1 MMDKVIMAGF
11 GGQGVMFLGKVLAY
25 AGMSADLDLCWIP
38 SYGPEMRGGTANC
51 SVILADGEIF
61 SHVIDQADAAIVLNK
76 PAYEKFASRIKPG
89 GVLVVNASLANPEQ
103 AREDITLIKVPATE
117 IANELG
123 NPSIANMVCLG
134 ALLPSLSLVKYSTIE
149 KAMEK
154 LTMKRPQLMD
164 ANMAAIQRG
173 LAFTQNSEATSM

>member
-51 SVILADGEIF
+51 SVILADSEIF
-61 SHVIDQADAAIVLNK
+61 SHVIDLADAAIVLNK
-76 PAYEKFASRIKPG
+76 PAYEKFSPRVKPG
-89 GVLVVNASLANPEQ
+89 GILVVNESLAKVEHP
-103 AREDITLIKVPATE
+103 RDDITVLAIPATDL
-117 IANELG
+117 ANELG
-123 NPSIANMVCLG
+123 NAAIANMICLG
-134 ALLPSLSLVKYSTIE
+134 ALLPSLRLLGFESIE

-154 LTMKRPQLMD
+154 LTNKRPQLLD
-164 ANMAAIQRG
+164 NNLAAIRKG
-173 LAFTQNSEATSM
+173 MEFAGV